1 MLPEASLLFA
11 IFKQI
16 ILDYIKLD
24 PDSDCVS
31 ADYFKSEGEDFKVTE
46 DIIYN
51 GQPVYFNDLIF
62 TFDDLC
68 LLFKDTLSM
77 SPYKLKKQ
85 IAKKSIEY

>member
-11 IFKQI
+11 IFKQT

-31 ADYFKSEGEDFKVTE
+31 ADYFKSEGEDYKVAE
-46 DIIYN
+46 DIIYKN
-51 GQPVYFNDLIF
+51 QPIYFNDLIF

-68 LLFKDTLSM
+68 FLFKDILSM
-77 SPYKLKKQ
+77 SPTKLKKA